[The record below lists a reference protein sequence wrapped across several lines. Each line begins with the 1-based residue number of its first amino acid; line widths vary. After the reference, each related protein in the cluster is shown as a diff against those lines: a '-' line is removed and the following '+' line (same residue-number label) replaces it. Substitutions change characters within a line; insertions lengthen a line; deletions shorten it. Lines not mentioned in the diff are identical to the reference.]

1 MMCSKAML
9 KQLGQAHHIGRL
21 KKEAL
26 LAIGYSLDR
35 DAIREMR
42 NTFRAFDTEGNG
54 LISLEELQE
63 AMVQHGVAQEEINTM
78 FSSLTSDEGEQ
89 GIDYTSFVAACLEK
103 KSYLEQSR
111 LYEAFRRF
119 QDNNGYV
126 TTDSLRQLLGDKASH
141 RQVEEMIEEADIDHD
156 GRISFS
162 EFSLM
167 MGNRLPV
174 NKLAWR
180 ELPLLEELSVDE
192 VGQVL
197 EISHQ
202 RTFKSGEDLLV
213 QGETSSSFFI
223 IDEGEVEVSRARTS
237 KGLDLGSS
245 LDVTAILA
253 QAVSRSPS
261 TDNLSQN
268 LVEGMLAAQ
277 VGLKA
282 CNTQCR
288 VLCYQSPAIYV
299 STIQHPTFVRCP
311 LPDFCIFCHLSRA
324 GAEGRAPRRRLI
336 T

>member
-1 MMCSKAML
+1 
-9 KQLGQAHHIGRL
+9 
-21 KKEAL
+21 
-26 LAIGYSLDR
+26 
-35 DAIREMR
+35 
-42 NTFRAFDTEGNG
+42 
-54 LISLEELQE
+54 
-63 AMVQHGVAQEEINTM
+63 M
-78 FSSLTSDEGEQ
+78 FSSLSADEGEQ

-126 TTDSLRQLLGDKASH
+126 TTESLRELLGDKASH

-180 ELPLLEELSVDE
+180 ELPLLENLSVDE

-202 RTFKSGEDLLV
+202 RTFRSGEDLLTE
-213 QGETSSSFFI
+213 GEVSNSFFI
-223 IDEGEVEVSRARTS
+223 IDDGEVEVSRARTA
-237 KGLDLGSS
+237 KGMSPMGSS

-277 VGLKA
+277 AAMSEQHDHDNTRDTLVLLGKNSVVGEME
-282 CNTQCR
+282 
-288 VLCYQSPAIYV
+288 
-299 STIQHPTFVRCP
+299 FVQFETP
-311 LPDFCIFCHLSRA
+311 
-324 GAEGRAPRRRLI
+324 EGRDPPPVAATVTATTDVKAREVPFALFKSLLDANPPLGYKIMTNIARIAAKGVAQMNRQFSHFGQVLDMYASNRNKSMAGNDGGDP
-336 T
+336 